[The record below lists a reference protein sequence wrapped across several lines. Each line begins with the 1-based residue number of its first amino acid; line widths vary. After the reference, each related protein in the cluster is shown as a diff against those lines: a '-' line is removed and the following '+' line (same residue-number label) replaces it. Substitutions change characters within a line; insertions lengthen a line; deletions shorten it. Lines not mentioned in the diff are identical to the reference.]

1 MPRKNEFKAA
11 PKAIARAI
19 KRHLEGGEPASAI
32 AKELRVSRATVYLW
46 IGKYKQE
53 VLNRKRPSTIAAPKD
68 LKRAD
73 RGALI
78 AEIEALRDENRKLR
92 DRLVTE
98 MLRSGTSRNF
108 R

>member
-11 PKAIARAI
+11 PKAIARAV
-19 KRHLEGGEPASAI
+19 KRHLEGGEPASAL
-32 AKELRVSRATVYLW
+32 AEELGVSRATVYLW

-53 VLNRKRPSTIAAPKD
+53 VLSRSRPVAIKSPKD

-73 RGALI
+73 RSTLI

-92 DRLVTE
+92 DRLVSE
-98 MLRSGTSRNF
+98 MLRSDPSRS
-108 R
+108 